1 MPDMDVVVFSLLFR
15 VMIEA
20 PCFYFERQPYHEA
33 SLRKTTKSVITSI
46 TVLRLELVKFVR
58 VVGTPHSVG
67 ALFTRRNA
75 SIVGLVCLAP
85 GRQTTVPIAS

>member
-1 MPDMDVVVFSLLFR
+1 MDVVVFSLLFR

-20 PCFYFERQPYHEA
+20 PCFYFERQPYHET

-46 TVLRLELVKFVR
+46 TVPELVKFVR

-75 SIVGLVCLAP
+75 SLGWCVLHRPTDDCSDRQLMLCLA
-85 GRQTTVPIAS
+85 A